1 MSDLASNAFSGVIPI
16 LATPFHAD
24 ESIDFDSWKRTLEFM
39 LSIGVD
45 GLTVAGVLGEADR
58 LIDRERIALIETAA
72 RIIDGRV
79 PLIAGVSHRGTY
91 AALSLARA
99 ARDAGATAI
108 MVAPQRE
115 ATPSEERIFET
126 YARIASAASM
136 PIILQDHPASTEV
149 HISAALIARIANE
162 LPAVHAIKAEAVPV
176 GPKIATIRAQLT
188 RPVSILAGLG
198 ALYAPFDLAA
208 GADGFNTGFAFPEVL
223 QAMIA
228 AQRAGDTAQLDARY
242 ARYAALIVLEQ
253 QPGVAIRKEILK
265 RRGLF
270 ETSTV
275 RHPGAPLSPHAG
287 ATLTA
292 LLERTFA
299 DVDITRR
306 IVP

>member
-1 MSDLASNAFSGVIPI
+1 MSNAASSAFSGVIPI

-24 ESIDFDSWKRTLEFM
+24 ESIDLDSWKRTIEFM
-39 LSIGVD
+39 LSLNVD

-58 LIDRERIALIETAA
+58 LVDRERIELVEAAA

-79 PLIAGVSHRGTY
+79 PLIAGVSHRGTH
-91 AALSLARA
+91 AALSLAQA

-126 YARIASAASM
+126 YARIAASASM
-136 PIILQDHPASTEV
+136 PIIVQDHPASTEV
-149 HISAALIARIANE
+149 HMSAALIARIANE
-162 LPAVHAIKAEAVPV
+162 LPAVRAIKAEAVPV
-176 GPKIATIRAQLT
+176 GPKIAAIRAQLN

-228 AQRAGDTAQLDARY
+228 AQRAGDTPLLDAHY

-270 ETSTV
+270 ATSTV
-275 RHPGAPLSPHAG
+275 RHPGAPLSAHAG
-287 ATLTA
+287 TTLTA

-299 DVDITRR
+299 GADITQR